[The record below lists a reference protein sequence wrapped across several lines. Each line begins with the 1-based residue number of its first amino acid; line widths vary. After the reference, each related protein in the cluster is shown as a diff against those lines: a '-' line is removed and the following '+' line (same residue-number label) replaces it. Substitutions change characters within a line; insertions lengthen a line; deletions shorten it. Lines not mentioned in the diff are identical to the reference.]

1 MSAALPVLR
10 SARLDAHCGFGHY
23 AALTRA
29 SSGQT
34 FKSRTKG
41 QSKFR
46 MPRNTIIVLLI
57 AAALSGACTGHDAG
71 PAPEA
76 ASPAA
81 SAPAAET
88 AAPPLA
94 VAEGMIRRVAT
105 QDGCRD
111 FTAEMRLTGEAEDG
125 RPVQLDFR
133 VQRKYEGPQT
143 STLLVVTAPR
153 EETEKA
159 LLAVEKQDQP
169 TEAISYLAGLRK
181 IARFKS
187 NSTRDLRG
195 AKISVQELLGLELN
209 KYTPASTLRVIDGSD
224 SLLRV
229 SLREK
234 PDTELAYPRI
244 EAFFREAN
252 QQPVRFELFDAQNK
266 LARVVRVEAVRPIQN
281 YQTITRV
288 EIEDKN
294 TSRKVRLEALKVK
307 YDQKL
312 SDSLFTEAHLT
323 RLISEASRRLIQ

>member
-1 MSAALPVLR
+1 
-10 SARLDAHCGFGHY
+10 
-23 AALTRA
+23 
-29 SSGQT
+29 
-34 FKSRTKG
+34 
-41 QSKFR
+41 
-46 MPRNTIIVLLI
+46 MPRNAIIVLLI
-57 AAALSGACTGHDAG
+57 AAALSRACAQHDEVS
-71 PAPEA
+71 APDS

-81 SAPAAET
+81 SVSASET

-125 RPVQLDFR
+125 RPVRLDFR
-133 VQRKYEGPQT
+133 VQRKYAGPQT

-159 LLAVEKQDQP
+159 LLAVERQGQP
-169 TEAISYLAGLRK
+169 TEAISYLAGLKK
-181 IARFKS
+181 IARFS
-187 NSTRDLRG
+187 ANSTRDLRG
-195 AKISVQELLGLELN
+195 AKISVQELLGMELN
-209 KYTPASTLRVIDGSD
+209 QYTPADTARVIEGSE
-224 SLLRV
+224 SLIRV
-229 SLREK
+229 SLKEK
-234 PDTELAYPRI
+234 PEAELAYPHI

-252 QQPVRFELFDAQNK
+252 QQPVRFELFDVQNK
-266 LARVVRVEAVRPIQN
+266 LARAVRVEEVRPVQN

-294 TSRKVRLEALKVK
+294 SSRKVRLEALKVK

-312 SDSLFTEAHLT
+312 PDSLFTEAHLT